1 MPSLFLTGH
10 VSDLWPYVRAQA
22 LEENPQLS
30 CMDDLRRVADLR
42 QPPNWYPEARALVRK
57 VIFHAGTAANAFVEH
72 RELLK
77 ERKAL
82 TKCPLFALV
91 HVLASCS

>member
-30 CMDDLRRVADLR
+30 CMDDLR
-42 QPPNWYPEARALVRK
+42 QPPNWYHEARALVRK